1 MPYPFAGTG
10 NVFRF
15 VQGLISISVQNKVLV
30 LFDNDSEGVANYR
43 RCKDLNVPANMAI
56 LKLPDLA
63 SFASFETIGPNG
75 QHKAEINGRGA
86 AIECYLDLNAGARVR
101 WTAYNAKTDT
111 YQGELEDKTRYMKVF
126 LNQRTRIPSYD
137 YSRLEAVLETIIL
150 SATAMREIDV
160 AKEWERANA
169 DGSSITS

>member
-1 MPYPFAGTG
+1 M
-10 NVFRF
+10 
-15 VQGLISISVQNKVLV
+15 
-30 LFDNDSEGVANYR
+30 
-43 RCKDLNVPANMAI
+43 
-56 LKLPDLA
+56 
-63 SFASFETIGPNG
+63 
-75 QHKAEINGRGA
+75 
-86 AIECYLDLNAGARVR
+86 R

-160 AKEWERANA
+160 AKEWELANA